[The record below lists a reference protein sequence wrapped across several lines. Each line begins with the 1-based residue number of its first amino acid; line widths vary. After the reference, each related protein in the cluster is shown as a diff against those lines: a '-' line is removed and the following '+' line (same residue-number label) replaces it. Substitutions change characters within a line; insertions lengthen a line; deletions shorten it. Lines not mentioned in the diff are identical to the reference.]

1 MSEDERLL
9 LRLSIIGFIIGMV
22 FCDAITIM
30 FASTGDKIVF
40 VAPELSE
47 KLGEPLAIIVQTLA
61 GGVVGF
67 VAFFATRVYYDDR
80 FSLISAT
87 LIHMV
92 ISVTALVIA
101 GYFLG
106 WIGNTIEDL
115 LLFLILPAMIYV
127 LIWFS
132 VYMSYRI
139 SIQRINESIER
150 KRSGKQ

>member
-1 MSEDERLL
+1 MSDDEGLL

-22 FCDAITIM
+22 FCDAIAIM

-67 VAFFATRVYYDDR
+67 VAFYATRVYYDDR

-92 ISVTALVIA
+92 ISVTTLVIA

-106 WIGNTIEDL
+106 WIGNAIEDL